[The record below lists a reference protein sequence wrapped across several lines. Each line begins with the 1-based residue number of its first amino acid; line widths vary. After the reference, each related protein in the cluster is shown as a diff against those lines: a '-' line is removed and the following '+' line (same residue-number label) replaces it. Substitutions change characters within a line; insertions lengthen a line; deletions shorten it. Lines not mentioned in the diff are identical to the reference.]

1 MTPIKQQ
8 ILKQLP
14 KSFDRQYVIKKFV
27 NKGYSVS
34 YADSCIEEFHHM
46 GATQRIGRGRYKKLD

>member
-14 KSFDRQYVIKKFV
+14 KSFDRQYVLKMFV
-27 NKGYSVS
+27 HKNYSVS
-34 YADSCIEEFHHM
+34 YADAVLEEFQHS
-46 GATQRIGRGRYKKLD
+46 GSIQRIGRGRYKKLD